1 MTDRV
6 KDVVSENIVQL
17 IFNQVKE
24 SIDKNTDA
32 VNKLSEGVALLILS
46 IGTLPKETNEKVS
59 NLSAFMKVVFGVMI
73 GLFTVLTFI
82 FGYFGIGLNDL
93 DPLIKELSKNVESIK
108 PLLER
113 LLAKSL

>member
-1 MTDRV
+1 MNDRT

-32 VNKLSEGVALLILS
+32 VNKLSEGVALLTQS
-46 IGTLPKETNEKVS
+46 IGTLPKETNDKVS
-59 NLSAFMKVVFGVMI
+59 SLNVFMKVVFGVMI
-73 GLFTVLTFI
+73 GLFTILTFI

-93 DPLIKELSKNVESIK
+93 DPLIKELSKNIELVK
-108 PLLER
+108 PLLEQ
-113 LLAKSL
+113 LLAK